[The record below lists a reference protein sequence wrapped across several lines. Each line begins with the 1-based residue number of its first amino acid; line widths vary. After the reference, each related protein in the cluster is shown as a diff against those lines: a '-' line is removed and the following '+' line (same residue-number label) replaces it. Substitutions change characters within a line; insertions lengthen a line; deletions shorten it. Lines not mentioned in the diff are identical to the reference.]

1 MPASYNNNYMYA
13 VFDSLSTGTSNNSG
27 NKQNLNFER
36 LQVTRPHTPSR
47 ILFLATKL
55 TRADA
60 VFSQN
65 TKAHLTVPWKWRTQV
80 NGIFIVV
87 KYSGFFRVIIV
98 TISITGVNK
107 SHACGQNAKFKNIY
121 TNNVAAAEPMP
132 ICHIH
137 YFIFICLFYYSIICS
152 QLFSVDHIYLQ
163 RHCKIFVNETLYFFC
178 IWHSRNSLRMLY
190 AYETIGI

>member
-1 MPASYNNNYMYA
+1 MPYA
-13 VFDSLSTGTSNNSG
+13 VSDSLSTGTST
-27 NKQNLNFER
+27 NKLTILETNE
-36 LQVTRPHTPSR
+36 LQISNVYRSTRPHTPSR
-47 ILFLATKL
+47 IWFFGNESDSS
-55 TRADA
+55 RC
-60 VFSQN
+60 
-65 TKAHLTVPWKWRTQV
+65 
-80 NGIFIVV
+80 
-87 KYSGFFRVIIV
+87 GFFAKHKS
-98 TISITGVNK
+98 TSDGSIEMANTSK
-107 SHACGQNAKFKNIY
+107 RNIY
-121 TNNVAAAEPMP
+121 RRQIFGFFFASSSSPSPSLASINRMHADRMQNSKIYIQIMWQRQYRVLMP